1 MGGLTAE
8 TTDSDDH
15 PRAGARPRGP
25 RPWGVA
31 VRRRLLLLALPL
43 ALVSSNLVAPAYA
56 TGGPA
61 VTSLSTTSG
70 PLVGGGHVTVHGSG
84 FSHVRE
90 VLFGGAVAHDVHVV
104 SSRAL
109 TVVVPRHKVAT
120 VNVRVVT
127 ATATSKTAHANRFT
141 YVPVPVVSSVAVTS
155 GATTGGTR
163 IVVRGQH
170 FLHVHSV
177 LFGTTKGLAVRV
189 ASSSSLSVTTPA
201 HLAGLIDVRVVSAFG
216 SSVHRA
222 NDRFQFVLPT
232 GPIAPIPPTPTPTP
246 TPTPPAPPAP
256 VVTTVAV
263 PAAVQGERY
272 GGATFTA
279 TSGTPPYQ
287 WSAHGLPG
295 GLVLSSA
302 GVLSGLTR
310 AAAGVKP
317 VSVTVTDSAGQRATA
332 VVPLTVHPFGG
343 QLFAWGDNHYG
354 QVGNGASGADVET
367 ATKVTKL
374 PAVVSVC
381 GDNDDGFAVETDGSV
396 WGWGLSGDAVLN
408 PNVSSSIQSS
418 PAKLTGIPSAAAVA
432 CGSLDVYVLTAT
444 GTIWAWGGG
453 SEGQLGNGGT
463 AFGAAPA
470 QVPGLTDIVS
480 LATNDLTAYAVRAD
494 GTVLAWGQNPSGFIG
509 DGSTGNAL
517 QPITIPGLTDV
528 VQVVTSDNDAD
539 TWALHADGSVSG
551 WGDETGD
558 ALGNGQTS
566 GKTPTPVAIPGLNG
580 TVQLGE
586 GNTTGYALNENGTV
600 LAWGSNNFGQV
611 GNGAVVT
618 PTAPVQVA
626 DIASV
631 DAVSSSIGTGLAL
644 FGDGTVDGW
653 GYNVNGNVGDGT
665 TTQRTTPVTVT
676 GLQHMVSLSASPS
689 GETEYAVE
697 DQLATTILPPH

>member
-1 MGGLTAE
+1 VTITRVLPCVCA
-8 TTDSDDH
+8 DS
-15 PRAGARPRGP
+15 

-31 VRRRLLLLALPL
+31 VRRRLVLVPLSVVLLSGSITTGA
-43 ALVSSNLVAPAYA
+43 VATA
-56 TGGPA
+56 GPA
-61 VTSLSTTSG
+61 APVVTSLSAASG
-70 PLVGGGHVTVHGSG
+70 PLGGGEHLTLHGSG
-84 FSHVRE
+84 FTQVHQ
-90 VLFGGAVAHDVHVV
+90 VLFGGAVARGVHVV
-104 SSRAL
+104 SSHAL
-109 TVVVPRHKVAT
+109 TLVVPRHKAAT
-120 VNVRVVT
+120 VSVRVVT
-127 ATATSKTAHANRFT
+127 TTATSKTAHANRFT
-141 YVPVPVVSSVAVTS
+141 YVPVPVVTSITVAS
-155 GATTGGTR
+155 GATTGGSR
-163 IVVRGQH
+163 IILHGQH

-177 LFGTTKGLAVRV
+177 LFGTTKGVAVRV
-189 ASSSSLSVTTPA
+189 ASSTSLSVTTPA
-201 HLAGLIDVRVVSAFG
+201 HAAGLIDVRVVSGFG
-216 SSVHRA
+216 SSVRRA
-222 NDRFQFVLPT
+222 ADRFRFVVPT

-246 TPTPPAPPAP
+246 TPPAAPVTP

-295 GLVLSSA
+295 GLALSGA
-302 GVLSGLTR
+302 GVLSGTTR

-317 VSVTVTDSAGQRATA
+317 VSVTVKDSAGQKATA
-332 VVPLTVHPFGG
+332 AVPLTVHPFGG

-480 LATNDLTAYAVRAD
+480 LATNDLTAYAVRGD

-631 DAVSSSIGTGLAL
+631 DAVSASIGTGLAL

-676 GLQHMVSLSASPS
+676 GLQHMVSLAASPS